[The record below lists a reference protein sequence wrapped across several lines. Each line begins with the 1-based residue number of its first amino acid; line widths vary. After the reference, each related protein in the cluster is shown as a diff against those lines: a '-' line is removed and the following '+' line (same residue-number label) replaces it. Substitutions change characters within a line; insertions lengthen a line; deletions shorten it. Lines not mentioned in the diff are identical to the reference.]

1 MIPAV
6 TVEGALQELKAPF
19 SKYIL
24 GTEQVSLKACGGR
37 VLAEPVVAQMNYPPF
52 RRSAMD
58 GIAVAFQEGINTYTI
73 VDTIGAGETFQG
85 TLAKGQGIAI
95 MTGAMIPDTADT
107 VIVKEALVE
116 IDANHVRVA
125 GKIQQG
131 QHILLEGE
139 DVQAGEVLAATG
151 TRLEPGHMALLA
163 SQGVQTVCVY
173 RKPRVLLL
181 TTGREVV
188 DVSDAVQ
195 AGQIYNSNRYLFQ
208 GALESLEVEVAVVA
222 HLSDAPDALESNC
235 QKVLQLLDANGPID
249 MIISTGG
256 VSVGDFDTM
265 PQLYEQLGARTLYR
279 RLQMRPGAASFGGCI
294 ERDGHITWCMGL
306 SGNPTAALNQFY
318 IQ

>member
-1 MIPAV
+1 
-6 TVEGALQELKAPF
+6 
-19 SKYIL
+19 
-24 GTEQVSLKACGGR
+24 
-37 VLAEPVVAQMNYPPF
+37 
-52 RRSAMD
+52 MD
-58 GIAVAFQEGINTYTI
+58 GIAVAFQEGVNTYTI
-73 VDTIGAGETFQG
+73 VDTIGAGEIFQG

-125 GKIQQG
+125 GKVQQG

-151 TRLEPGHMALLA
+151 TRLAPGHMALLA

-188 DVSDAVQ
+188 DVSDAIQ

-208 GALESLEVEVAVVA
+208 GALESLDVEVAAVA
-222 HLSDAPDALESNC
+222 HLSDAPDALELNY
-235 QKVLQLLDANGPID
+235 QKVLQLLDANGSID

-279 RLQMRPGAASFGGCI
+279 RLQMRPGAASRSE
-294 ERDGHITWCMGL
+294 ERRVGKECRG
-306 SGNPTAALNQFY
+306 
-318 IQ
+318 